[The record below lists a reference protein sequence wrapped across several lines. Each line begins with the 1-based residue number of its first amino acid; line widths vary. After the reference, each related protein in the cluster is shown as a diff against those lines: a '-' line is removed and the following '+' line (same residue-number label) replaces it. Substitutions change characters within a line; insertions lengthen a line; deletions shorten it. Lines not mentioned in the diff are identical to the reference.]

1 MNTEFSDDERN
12 NEEVDFVKAIVQGLI
27 DIEEGNTYTLEEVKI
42 KLKIS

>member
-1 MNTEFSDDERN
+1 MNTEFSEDERN
-12 NEEVDFVKAIVQGLI
+12 NEEVDFVKAVVQGLI

>member
-12 NEEVDFVKAIVQGLI
+12 NEEVDFVKAVVQGLI

>member
-1 MNTEFSDDERN
+1 VNTEFSEDERN
-12 NEEVDFVKAIVQGLI
+12 NEEVDFVKAVVQGLI